1 MPASRREIIVIDS
14 VTLLTDPAEGAVV
27 VCGSHGGIV
36 AGLFA
41 AAGGV
46 AGVVFNDAAVGKEEA
61 GIAGLRL
68 IEQYG
73 IAAAAVDYRSA
84 RIGDGEDS
92 HASGVIS
99 FINRW
104 AIQAGVQEGDSAAQA
119 ADRMAAW
126 QGPKTKPAPPP
137 ANPLEREPDL
147 LEDGWPRVFAL
158 DSVSAVTWSM
168 AGSVILGGSHG
179 GIVNGKAIKA
189 PVRAAFFNDAGGG
202 KDGAGISRLP
212 ALDVCGIP
220 GATVSAI
227 SARIGDGRD
236 TYESGTISN
245 ANASAAALGI
255 QPNQTASE
263 AVRLIRAAARTAAGE
278 RTGKSSRR
286 PSHQ

>member
-1 MPASRREIIVIDS
+1 
-14 VTLLTDPAEGAVV
+14 V

-46 AGVVFNDAAVGKEEA
+46 AGVVFNDASVGKDEA

-68 IEQYG
+68 VEQYG

-92 HASGVIS
+92 HASGIIS
-99 FINRW
+99 FTNRW
-104 AIQAGVQEGDSAAQA
+104 AEQAEVHVGDTAADA
-119 ADRMAAW
+119 ADRMALW
-126 QGPKTKPAPPP
+126 
-137 ANPLEREPDL
+137 ANPSTDAALRPVKPSEREPDL
-147 LEDGWPRVFAL
+147 LQDGFPRVFAL
-158 DSVSAVTWSM
+158 DSVSAVTWNM

-202 KDGAGISRLP
+202 KEGAGTSRLP

-220 GATVSAI
+220 GATVSAT

-245 ANASAAALGI
+245 VNRSAAALGI
-255 QPNQTASE
+255 HPHQSAAE
-263 AVRLIRAAARTAAGE
+263 AVSVIRAT
-278 RTGKSSRR
+278 SRR
-286 PSHQ
+286 EVC

>member
-1 MPASRREIIVIDS
+1 
-14 VTLLTDPAEGAVV
+14 GAIV

-46 AGVVFNDAAVGKEEA
+46 AGVVFNDAAVGKDEA

-68 IEQYG
+68 LEQYG

-84 RIGDGEDS
+84 RIGDGEDTRV
-92 HASGVIS
+92 SGVIS
-99 FINRW
+99 FVNRW
-104 AIQAGVQEGDSAAQA
+104 AQQAGVQVGDSAADA
-119 ADRMAAW
+119 ADRLAAW
-126 QGPKTKPAPPP
+126 RGALMSAAARP
-137 ANPLEREPDL
+137 ANPTEREPDL
-147 LEDGWPRVFAL
+147 LQDGCPRVFAL

-168 AGSVILGGSHG
+168 AGSVIVGGSHG
-179 GIVNGKAIKA
+179 GVVNGKAIKP

-220 GATVSAI
+220 GATVSAT

-236 TYESGTISN
+236 TFESGTISN
-245 ANASAAALGI
+245 VNASAAALGVH
-255 QPNQTASE
+255 PNQSAME
-263 AVRLIRAAARTAAGE
+263 AVSVICDAVRVV
-278 RTGKSSRR
+278 
-286 PSHQ
+286 

>member
-1 MPASRREIIVIDS
+1 MTAAARPIIVTDS
-14 VTLLTDPAEGAVV
+14 VTLLSERAQGTVV

-46 AGVVFNDAAVGKEEA
+46 DGVVFNDAAVGKEEA
-61 GIAGLRL
+61 GIAGLHL
-68 IEQYG
+68 LEQYG

-92 HASGVIS
+92 RTSGVVS
-99 FINRW
+99 FINHW
-104 AIQAGVQEGDSAAQA
+104 ASEAGVRVGVTADEAAQW
-119 ADRMAAW
+119 MAAW
-126 QGPKTKPAPPP
+126 QRPRPTAPRPPSPA
-137 ANPLEREPDL
+137 ERDPDL
-147 LEDGWPRVFAL
+147 LQDGCPRVFAL
-158 DSVSAVTWSM
+158 DSVSRVTWSL
-168 AGSVILGGSHG
+168 AGSVILAGSHG

-202 KDGAGISRLP
+202 KDDAGTSRLP

-220 GATVSAI
+220 GATVAAM

-245 ANASAAALGI
+245 VNATAAALGVHPG
-255 QPNQTASE
+255 QSAAE
-263 AVRLIRAAARTAAGE
+263 AVALIRDAVCAAADG
-278 RTGKSSRR
+278 R
-286 PSHQ
+286 P